1 MFEIW
6 VRRLIFVTKFS
17 FKTAWFWESFGRG
30 NFFPCPEFVGF
41 NVRFVRFLRVSC
53 AFLARLDRM
62 CVSCAFLARLVKTR
76 KTRSKIRNSV
86 ANFFD
91 CEGVFSVPRVIFRQI
106 SPS

>member
-41 NVRFVRFLRVSC
+41 NVRFVRFLRVCC
-53 AFLARLDRM
+53 AFGRNAEKAAKKGNSHEFSGPCRTVFR
-62 CVSCAFLARLVKTR
+62 CVVWEFFLL
-76 KTRSKIRNSV
+76 
-86 ANFFD
+86 
-91 CEGVFSVPRVIFRQI
+91 
-106 SPS
+106 SPN